1 MATYL
6 VDPAVLG
13 QIVDGIIS
21 EVYPNSANITADFKE
36 KAMLAL
42 DNQILRDI
50 LSSLTKEQGGELN
63 SLLDKDD
70 SDPEALEKFFEKH
83 HIDLEK
89 ILKGSMAEFKNHL
102 ERSKNAW
109 TRIF

>member
-21 EVYPNSANITADFKE
+21 EVYPNNSNITADFKE

-50 LSSLTKEQGGELN
+50 LSSLTKEQGQELN

-70 SDPEALEKFFEKH
+70 SDSEALEKFFEKH
-83 HIDLEK
+83 RIDLEK
-89 ILKGSMAEFKNHL
+89 IIKGSMEEFKNRL
-102 ERSKNAW
+102 REGGKNA
-109 TRIF
+109 